1 MDDTP
6 ELSSATVT
14 GYFFGYSGK
23 FLTKEEYDVAVEAA
37 RLEEERLAALP
48 DPYGYDWD

>member
-1 MDDTP
+1 MDKP
-6 ELSSATVT
+6 ESPPTVT

-23 FLTKEEYDVAVEAA
+23 FLTKAEYDAAVEAA

-48 DPYGYDWD
+48 PEDWDRW